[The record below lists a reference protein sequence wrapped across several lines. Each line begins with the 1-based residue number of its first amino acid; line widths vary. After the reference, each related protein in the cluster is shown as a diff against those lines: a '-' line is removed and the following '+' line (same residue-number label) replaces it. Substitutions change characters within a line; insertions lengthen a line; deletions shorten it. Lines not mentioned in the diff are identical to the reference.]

1 MDLRKIK
8 KLIELV
14 EESDVRELE
23 VKTGEESIRIARGER
38 GEIVRYA
45 SAPPAADEI
54 SSTPVGE
61 GQTIAAPMAGTF
73 YCSPA
78 PGEPAFVTEGD
89 KVSAG
94 QVLCIVESMK
104 MMNQIEADCDGTIVA
119 ILVANGQA
127 IESGTPLMRIL

>member
-23 VKTGEESIRIARGER
+23 VKTGEESIRIARGE
-38 GEIVRYA
+38 IVRHA
-45 SAPPAADEI
+45 SSPTRADEI
-54 SSTPVGE
+54 ASTPVGE
-61 GQTIAAPMAGTF
+61 GQIIAAPMAGTF

-78 PGEPAFVTEGD
+78 PGERAFVTEGD
-89 KVSAG
+89 KVSTG
-94 QVLCIVESMK
+94 QVLCIIESMK
-104 MMNQIEADCDGTIVA
+104 MMNQIEADCDGTIGA

-127 IESGTPLMRIL
+127 IESGTPLMRIF